1 MSTLNRICN
10 SKELENLINS
20 THDGEVCVLEAKE
33 YYLTKQVV
41 ITGKKG
47 ITVDGSKAT
56 IITKYVNNDD
66 YSASTNAFILD
77 NCDDVTLTDI
87 TMDTDIPTN
96 ITAIVEKIDFEEKSV
111 VLAVDK
117 KFKINGDEVL
127 MAFNTIDDEGSPDY
141 HMNYYSTHPDRS
153 IVTLILG
160 EILLANTYS
169 SAKYDY
175 LGDNRFK
182 VYFRVLSEKLSVG
195 ERMCIRHTMY
205 GPSAITLRDSNRT
218 LLKNITM
225 YSVPG
230 MGIVVLPR
238 CNDLTLDGLKII
250 PKEGSNN
257 PMPGNCDGIHLTG
270 LHCKF
275 VMKNC
280 VFDGMGDDALNV
292 HATAGTITELID
304 NNTIRCGYCK
314 KGPDGTLPER
324 WCEPGDIIKVYDPF
338 TMVNTAT
345 LKAVSFVDGVLNFT
359 ELEGT
364 YKKGD
369 TMQNI
374 TYAPSCE
381 VDNCIIRN
389 TRARGFVIQTSN
401 VEIKNCTFFGMSMNA
416 IKVAPDFNY
425 WYEVGPTYNFY
436 MHDNIIEKCAFRTP
450 GDPSIGIFTSHRAN
464 DETVTHLHK
473 NIRLEN
479 NVIKRSHSNCI
490 TVTAADS
497 VNISGN
503 RFEDREVKDV
513 DPIKL
518 INCTDVKI
526 ENNTEA

>member
-1 MSTLNRICN
+1 
-10 SKELENLINS
+10 
-20 THDGEVCVLEAKE
+20 
-33 YYLTKQVV
+33 
-41 ITGKKG
+41 
-47 ITVDGSKAT
+47 
-56 IITKYVNNDD
+56 
-66 YSASTNAFILD
+66 
-77 NCDDVTLTDI
+77 
-87 TMDTDIPTN
+87 
-96 ITAIVEKIDFEEKSV
+96 
-111 VLAVDK
+111 
-117 KFKINGDEVL
+117 
-127 MAFNTIDDEGSPDY
+127 
-141 HMNYYSTHPDRS
+141 
-153 IVTLILG
+153 
-160 EILLANTYS
+160 
-169 SAKYDY
+169 
-175 LGDNRFK
+175 
-182 VYFRVLSEKLSVG
+182 
-195 ERMCIRHTMY
+195 
-205 GPSAITLRDSNRT
+205 
-218 LLKNITM
+218 
-225 YSVPG
+225 
-230 MGIVVLPR
+230 
-238 CNDLTLDGLKII
+238 
-250 PKEGSNN
+250 
-257 PMPGNCDGIHLTG
+257 
-270 LHCKF
+270 
-275 VMKNC
+275 
-280 VFDGMGDDALNV
+280 
-292 HATAGTITELID
+292 
-304 NNTIRCGYCK
+304 
-314 KGPDGTLPER
+314 
-324 WCEPGDIIKVYDPF
+324 
-338 TMVNTAT
+338 MVNTAT
-345 LKAVSFVDGVLNFT
+345 LKAVSFEDGVLNFA

-450 GDPSIGIFTSHRAN
+450 GEPSIGIFTSHRAN

-490 TVTAADS
+490 TVTAADT